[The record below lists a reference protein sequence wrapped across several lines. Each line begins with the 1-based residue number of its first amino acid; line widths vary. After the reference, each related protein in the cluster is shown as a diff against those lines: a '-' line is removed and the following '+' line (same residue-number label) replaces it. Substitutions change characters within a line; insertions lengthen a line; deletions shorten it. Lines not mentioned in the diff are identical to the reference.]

1 MKTRSKSPSAISQ
14 QIPYSDDELFATGS
28 RQTYRGRQLDE
39 IAFPLGGIGTGSIA
53 LGGWGQLRD
62 FEIFNRPSKGLQF
75 QMTFFTLYA
84 RRGEEE
90 PVTRVLQGPVGG
102 FLTGSGSG
110 VDRATG
116 AGLPHMR
123 SCTFTGEFP
132 IARLDF
138 EDSRMPLQ
146 VSMEAYNPFIPLNPD
161 DSSLPAAIFLVHL
174 KNSSD
179 QPVRAVLFA
188 NLENRIGHP
197 EVGKGVIEYREGE
210 HVSGLFMS
218 TKKHA
223 PDSPHFGTL
232 ALTTTWKDPLVQ
244 THWFRGAW
252 FDALHRFWDAAS
264 EGELVENRDPAE
276 AEENRTDIGSIGL
289 PVTLA
294 PGEAVTLPVIIA
306 WHIPNF
312 EKYWNHANPAWD
324 NYYKTLFA
332 DAWAVAETIGAH
344 RERLEGET
352 RRFKETLFASTLP
365 ACVLDAVSSQI
376 SILKTTT
383 CLRLTDGTFYGWEG
397 CNPNSGC
404 CEGTCTHVWNYAQA
418 LPFLFPTLERSIRDS
433 DYAYNQ
439 SDEGH
444 MTFRMPLPLGV
455 IGSGSFHPA
464 ADGQMGGVMKVYR
477 EWLQSGDDAWL
488 RGIWPRVKKALEYAW
503 KYWDADRDG
512 VMEGVQHN
520 TYDIEFYG
528 PNTMMGSFYLGAL
541 RAGEEMARHLG
552 ETASADE
559 YRRLFE
565 SGRRLMDEQLFNG
578 EFYRQDV
585 RPDAGAHA
593 SHGINVSIG
602 GQNADPKTGWPKYQY
617 GDGCLSDQMIGQW
630 MARIVGLGDLFDPD
644 HVRATMKAIFQHN
657 WKGELWDHAN
667 PQRIYA
673 LSDEAGLLLCSWP
686 RGGRPA
692 LPFVYSDE
700 VWCGIEYQVA
710 SHLIYEGFVR
720 EGLAI
725 VKGVRDRHDG
735 TRRNPWNEFECGHHY
750 ARSMAS
756 YAVMLALSGFSYSA
770 PEGRLAFVPRVSTDD
785 FACFFSTATGWGLYR
800 QRPGY
805 AGIEVRWG
813 HVTLRSLAA
822 PTIADGARA
831 TLAGADLPVALSGTA
846 ATFASP
852 ARVEAGQ
859 TLEVHRA

>member
-1 MKTRSKSPSAISQ
+1 M
-14 QIPYSDDELFATGS
+14 IPYRDEELFAVGP

-123 SCTFTGEFP
+123 SCAFTGEFP
-132 IARLDF
+132 LARLDF
-138 EDSRMPLQ
+138 EDPRMPLE
-146 VSMEAYNPFIPLNPD
+146 VSLEAYNPFLPLNPD
-161 DSSLPAAIFLVHL
+161 DSGLPIAIFLVHL
-174 KNSSD
+174 HNPSD
-179 QPVRAVLFA
+179 QSVQAVLFA
-188 NLENRIGHP
+188 NLENRLGHP
-197 EVGKGVIEYREGE
+197 EVGQGVIEYREGE
-210 HVSGLFMS
+210 HATGLFMS

-223 PDSPHFGTL
+223 LDSPHYGTL
-232 ALTTTWKDPLVQ
+232 ALATPRRDIGVQ

-264 EGELVENRDPAE
+264 EGDLAEDRAPAE
-276 AEENRTDIGSIGL
+276 AGEKSTDIGSIGL
-289 PVTLA
+289 RATLA
-294 PGEAVTLPVIIA
+294 PGARVTLPVFIA

-312 EKYWNHANPAWD
+312 GKYWNHAQPSWD
-324 NYYKTLFA
+324 NYYGTQFA
-332 DAWAVAETIGAH
+332 DAWAVAEYTAKH

-365 ACVLDAVSSQI
+365 APVLDAVSSQI

-397 CNPNSGC
+397 CNPNAGC

-418 LPFLFPTLERSIRDS
+418 LPFLFPTLEQSIRNS
-433 DYAYNQ
+433 DYEYNQ
-439 SDEGH
+439 TDDGH

-455 IGSGSFHPA
+455 LGSGSFHPA
-464 ADGQMGGVMKVYR
+464 ADGQMGGIMKVYR
-477 EWLQSGDDAWL
+477 EWQFSGDDAWL
-488 RGIWPRVKKALEYAW
+488 RGIWPRVKRALEYAW

-552 ETASADE
+552 DTAAAEE
-559 YRRLFE
+559 YRRVFE
-565 SGRRLMDEQLFNG
+565 RGRRWMDEQLYNG
-578 EFYRQDV
+578 EFYRQEV
-585 RPDAGAHA
+585 RSEATRQA
-593 SHGINVSIG
+593 SHGAEISIG
-602 GQNADPKTGWPKYQY
+602 GQDADPKTGWPKYQY

-630 MARIVGLGDLFDPD
+630 MARIVGLGDLFSPD
-644 HVRATMKAIFQHN
+644 HVRETMAAIFRYN
-657 WKGELWDHAN
+657 WKSELWEHAN
-667 PQRIYA
+667 AQRIYA

-710 SHLIYEGFVR
+710 SHLIYEGLVR
-720 EGLAI
+720 EGLAV

-735 TRRNPWNEFECGHHY
+735 TRRNPWNEFECGNHY
-750 ARSMAS
+750 SRSMAS
-756 YAVMLALSGFSYSA
+756 YALLLALSGYQYSA
-770 PEGRLAFVPRVSTDD
+770 PEGRLAFAPRIHADD
-785 FACFFSTATGWGLYR
+785 FACFFTTATGWGLYR
-800 QRPGY
+800 QRPGE
-805 AGIEVRWG
+805 ASLEVGAG
-813 HVTLRSLAA
+813 HVTLRSLDA
-822 PTIADGARA
+822 PTIAPRARA
-831 TLAGADLPVALSGTA
+831 SLGDRELQATIGGTTA
-846 ATFASP
+846 AFAQP
-852 ARVEAGQ
+852 VRIEAGQ
-859 TLEVHRA
+859 TLMLATRT